1 MPNDAPRLSKSRF
14 TAGLQ
19 CHQYLWLKV
28 HEPDAPELVPDEVL
42 QDRFDQGIRVGELAR
57 ERFPG
62 GRLIDLPHYA
72 ARERVA
78 ATRKALDDGAPAVF
92 EATFVEDGTFVA
104 VDVLERLA
112 EGFRLIEV
120 KSTKTAKDEHVPDAA
135 VQVYVAG
142 KAGIDVRAVEI
153 MHLNPEHRFPDVG
166 DLFAR
171 TDVTEAV
178 EAHLPGVP
186 SEIARQRA
194 MLAGPMPDLPIGAH
208 CFAPYG
214 CPFFDRCWPGDADHI
229 RHLYGVGPAKTVAY
243 LERGIHRFG
252 DLPSNEK
259 LSGTARRQLRALA
272 EGALVVEPGL
282 AEALEAFASP
292 IGFLDFETV
301 ARAIPVWPGTGP
313 FETIPVQFSY
323 HEESATGEFRHE
335 EYLADGPGDPRPDL
349 ARRLVEATAKVDR
362 VAMYTG
368 FERSR
373 IRELRD
379 AVPSLAAEL
388 QALDGKLV
396 DLKPV
401 VNKYVYHPGF
411 GGSFSI
417 KDVLEPLAP
426 DCSYDGLAVN
436 DGMVA
441 SVRIARMLL
450 TGDGMDPAERD
461 QLRGDLLAYCKLDT
475 WAMVRLLQQLRELAA
490 L

>member
-19 CHQYLWLKV
+19 CHKYLWLKV
-28 HEPDAPELVPDEVL
+28 HEPEAPELEADEVL

-62 GRLIDLPHYA
+62 GRLIDLPYYA

-78 ATRKALDDGAPAVF
+78 ATRKAVDDGVPAVF

-104 VDVLERLA
+104 VDVLERLGD
-112 EGFRLIEV
+112 GFRLIEV
-120 KSTKTAKDEHVPDAA
+120 KSTRSAKEEHVPDAA
-135 VQVYVAG
+135 VQVYVAR
-142 KAGIDVRAVEI
+142 KAGIDVRAAEI
-153 MHLNPEHRFPDVG
+153 LHLNPEHRAPDLG

-171 TDVTEAV
+171 TDVTDAV
-178 EAHLPGVP
+178 EALQPDIP
-186 SEIARQRA
+186 AEIARQRA
-194 MLAGPMPDLPIGAH
+194 MLAGSMPDVAVGAH
-208 CFAPYG
+208 CFAPYA

-229 RHLYGVGPAKTVAY
+229 RHLYGVGAVKTVAY

-252 DLPSNEK
+252 DLPPGEK
-259 LSGTARRQLRALA
+259 LSSPARRQLRALA
-272 EGALVVEPGL
+272 EDRVVVEPGL
-282 AEALEAFASP
+282 AEALEAFEPP
-292 IGFLDFETV
+292 IGFLDFETIL
-301 ARAIPVWPGTGP
+301 RAIPPWPGTGP
-313 FETIPVQFSY
+313 YETIPVQFSY
-323 HEESATGEFRHE
+323 HEESVPGEFRHE

-349 ARRLVEATAKVDR
+349 ARRLVEVTANVDR

-373 IRELRD
+373 IRSLRD

-388 QALDGKLV
+388 EALDGKLV

-401 VNKYVYHPGF
+401 VSTYVYHPGF

-426 DCSYDGLAVN
+426 DCSYDRLAVN

-450 TGDGMDPAERD
+450 TGDEMDPAERERM
-461 QLRGDLLAYCKLDT
+461 RGELLEYCKLDT
-475 WAMVRLLQQLRELAA
+475 WAMVRLLQRLRELAA
-490 L
+490 R